1 MGMRTSLMALA
12 AGATLVAGAAQADT
26 ITQQENSVFGSNGSA
41 NVSVNDSGFGGA
53 GSSNVIAGAFALNS
67 TNTSYT
73 DAAGDFVAFCLDIFN
88 NLNLGTRGDYEVTT
102 TPYIGATTSSPGDI
116 SDRIGDVQRL
126 FNTAYAGVD
135 LSDDNQSAGF
145 QLALWEVVFE
155 DSVSSTGFDLASG
168 DFTVTNASSSLRNTA
183 QGYLDGIFGANT
195 GNYQLTYLESTQG
208 GQNLVTMAPIPLP
221 AGGVLLLGALGGL
234 AVARRRRKA

>member
-26 ITQQENSVFGSNGSA
+26 ITQQEINVFGPNGSA
-41 NVSVNDSGFGGA
+41 NVTVNDGGIDGA

-88 NLNLGTRGDYEVTT
+88 NLNLGTKGDYEVTT
-102 TPYIGATTSSPGDI
+102 TPYTGATPPGDI

-155 DSVSSTGFDLASG
+155 DSTSTGFDLTSG
-168 DFTVTNASSSLRNTA
+168 DFTVTNASSSLRDTA
-183 QGYLDGIFGANT
+183 QDYLDGIVGANT

>member
-1 MGMRTSLMALA
+1 MGMKTSLMALA

-26 ITQQENSVFGSNGSA
+26 ITRQDPNSVFGSNGSA
-41 NVSVNDSGFGGA
+41 NANLSIGG
-53 GSSNVIAGAFALNS
+53 SVIAGAFALKS
-67 TNTSYT
+67 DPATTSYS
-73 DAAGDFVAFCLDIFN
+73 DAAGNFVAFCLDVFN
-88 NLNLGTRGDYEVTT
+88 NLTNPPGEYEVTS
-102 TPYIGATTSSPGDI
+102 TPFVSTGSPGDI
-116 SDRIGDVQRL
+116 SDRIGDVEKL

-155 DSVSSTGFDLASG
+155 DTTGLFTGFDLADG
-168 DFTVTNASSSLRNTA
+168 AFTVSTDTNVFNTA
-183 QGYLDGIFGANT
+183 KGYLDNIDGPNT
-195 GNYQLTYLESTQG
+195 GSYQLTYLQSTQG